1 MSDPFQ
7 EALGHTLKF
16 EGGYVNHPAD
26 PGGET
31 NFGITK
37 RTAVANGYAGDM
49 KAIPLDVVARIYREV
64 YWERA
69 GLPAVATFLP
79 VLAQYL
85 FDIGVN
91 MGTATAGKMLQE
103 ALNLVT
109 GSTLTVDGA
118 LGPATM
124 TALQKTPASKRHAV
138 RLTVAA
144 LHAERYLAIVRRNPT
159 QSVFLGGWLKRVGGG
174 V

>member
-1 MSDPFQ
+1 MGDIFSD
-7 EALGHTLKF
+7 ALDHTLKY
-16 EGGYVNHPAD
+16 EGGYVNNPLD

-31 NFGITK
+31 CYGLTK
-37 RTAVANGYAGDM
+37 RTAMANGYTGDM
-49 KAIPLDVVARIYREV
+49 KAIPWNEMVRIYKEV

-79 VLAQYL
+79 ALAQYM

-124 TALQKTPASKRHAV
+124 TALQKVPATKRQTV

-144 LHAERYLAIVRRNPT
+144 LHAERYLAIVRHNPT
-159 QSVFLGGWLKRVGGG
+159 QAVFLGGWLRRVGGG
-174 V
+174 E